1 MCKYILFF
9 LLIFLIGCSNSK
21 LPDYILNDKNIA
33 LVYEIKKSAQ
43 SIDYERDVEPNIN
56 KFKSLNEDNVTIP
69 DSLIEIN
76 PQKIVSIDTLYL
88 IDTKKLGGDSLLY
101 IYNSNIF
108 PYWSNQTLS
117 YENQLKYINENG
129 DIVFLKEP
137 IKISNKWENNFIVGK
152 EYCTITKIDTTLSL
166 ADLNLKCI
174 EIKIELVDEDGTT
187 KSKIFKYF
195 NKKYG
200 LVKYMN
206 YDKNDELT
214 LLKVINKNH

>member
-9 LLIFLIGCSNSK
+9 SMIFLIGCSNSK

-33 LVYEIKKSAQ
+33 LVYEIKKSSQ
-43 SIDYERDVEPNIN
+43 SMDYERDVKPNID

-69 DSLIEIN
+69 DSLIKIN
-76 PQKIVSIDTLYL
+76 PQKTVSIDTLYL
-88 IDTKKLGGDSLLY
+88 IDIKKLGGDSLLY

-108 PYWSNQTLS
+108 PYWSTKTLS
-117 YENQLKYINENG
+117 HENQLKYIDENV
-129 DIVFLKEP
+129 DIVLLKKP
-137 IKISNKWENNFIVGK
+137 IKISNTWENNFRVSK
-152 EYCTITKIDTTLSL
+152 ENCTIMKIDTTLNL

-174 EIKIELVDEDGTT
+174 EIKIELIDEDGTT
-187 KSKIFKYF
+187 KSKIYKYF

-214 LLKVINKNH
+214 LLKVINKIH